1 MTSEIPSSGWAEF
14 FLKFN
19 ELNRNSLITLEHQD
33 LEGHRREIA
42 QNMPFEG
49 IHFRK
54 DDCNDRVIIG
64 IGSAPGQRD
73 LDHEIVEPIH
83 VRIKGEQGDR
93 KYIQV
98 EAENG
103 ITFIIFHNG
112 RFPLD
117 YEGVMNKNVP
127 EKEGSRE
134 RLAGVQG
141 R

>member
-1 MTSEIPSSGWAEF
+1 MTSEIPSSAWAEF

-19 ELNRNSLITLEHQD
+19 ELNKNSLITVDHQD
-33 LEGHRREIA
+33 LQGHRREIA
-42 QNMPFEG
+42 VEMPFEG
-49 IHFRK
+49 IHFGK
-54 DDCNDRVIIG
+54 DACNDRIIIG

-83 VRIKGEQGDR
+83 VRVKGEAGDR
-93 KYIQV
+93 KFIQV

-103 ITFIIFHNG
+103 ITFILFHNG

-117 YEGVMNKNVP
+117 LEQLMNKQVP
-127 EKEGSRE
+127 ERQAGKE

-141 R
+141 T